1 MDDLTRSMSIN
12 IGKVWLR
19 TDEGEILTDTDHIRP
34 GDQVVI
40 RMGSMIP
47 FDGIVAEG
55 SGAVNQASMTGEA
68 LPVSREAGGYVY
80 AGTVL
85 EEGEL
90 VVRVKE
96 TSGSNKYEKIVR
108 MIEESERLKSS
119 MEGEAAHLADRLV
132 SYDYL

>member
-1 MDDLTRSMSIN
+1 
-12 IGKVWLR
+12 
-19 TDEGEILTDTDHIRP
+19 
-34 GDQVVI
+34 
-40 RMGSMIP
+40 
-47 FDGIVAEG
+47 
-55 SGAVNQASMTGEA
+55 MTGEA